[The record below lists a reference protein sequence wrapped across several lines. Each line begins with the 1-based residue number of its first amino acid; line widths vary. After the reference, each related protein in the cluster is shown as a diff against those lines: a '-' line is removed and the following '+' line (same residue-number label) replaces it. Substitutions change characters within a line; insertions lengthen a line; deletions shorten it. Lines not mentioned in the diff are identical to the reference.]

1 MTMRSRHRMPKNKK
15 QFETCLENAFL
26 AGCSWGYGVEHTKH
40 IAEQEQL
47 GADAYL
53 GRISIDEA
61 GAKIEKLWE
70 SED

>member
-1 MTMRSRHRMPKNKK
+1 MGNKHTMPKNKR
-15 QFETCLENAFL
+15 QFETYLENAFL

-47 GADAYL
+47 GVDVYL
-53 GRISIDEA
+53 GRISMDEA
-61 GAKIEKLWE
+61 YEKIEKLLE

>member
-1 MTMRSRHRMPKNKK
+1 MQSRHRMPKNKK
-15 QFETCLENAFL
+15 QLETCLESAFL

-47 GADAYL
+47 GVDVYL
-53 GRISIDEA
+53 GRISMDEA
-61 GAKIEKLWE
+61 YEKIEKLLE